1 MGPDEGLSVTMA
13 PNRGLSGF
21 TKNKSMCME

>member
-1 MGPDEGLSVTMA
+1 MGPNEGLSGTKA
-13 PNRGLSGF
+13 PNEGLSGF

>member
-1 MGPDEGLSVTMA
+1 MGPNEGLSGTMA
-13 PNRGLSGF
+13 LNEGLSGF

>member
-1 MGPDEGLSVTMA
+1 MGRNDGLSGTMA
-13 PNRGLSGF
+13 PNEGLSGF

>member
-1 MGPDEGLSVTMA
+1 MGPNEGLSGTMA
-13 PNRGLSGF
+13 PNEGLSGF